1 MVHRSAFSN
10 MRLLAVG
17 ALTLVGAAA
26 MSLASDAQAGP
37 LPLGKGA
44 TIASHVVQVRDGC
57 GPGMRYSD
65 RRDACVE
72 DFDGG
77 PRGYDDRGPPP
88 PPMYDRR
95 PPPPEY
101 DRRPPPPPAYY
112 RSEPRPM
119 PDCGRGMRFSNSR
132 QACVPVDDV
141 VDNRGNGDVA
151 AGALVGGAVGAL
163 IGSAIRNDADR
174 QTKVVRPVR

>member
-1 MVHRSAFSN
+1 MIGRYWFSTTR
-10 MRLLAVG
+10 RLLIGAI
-17 ALTLVGAAA
+17 ALTGAATSGLQA
-26 MSLASDAQAGP
+26 APLAP
-37 LPLGKGA
+37 GKGHSA
-44 TIASHVVQVRDGC
+44 ETHILQVRDGC

-77 PRGYDDRGPPP
+77 PRGYDDRRPP

-101 DRRPPPPPAYY
+101 DRRPPPPPEYY
-112 RSEPRPM
+112 RSERPM

-132 QACVPVDDV
+132 QGCVPVEGV
-141 VDNRGNGDVA
+141 VDNRGNADVA
-151 AGALVGGAVGAL
+151 AGAVVGGAVGAL
-163 IGSAIRNDADR
+163 IGSAIRNDSN
-174 QTKVVRPVR
+174 QQIKVVRPVR